1 MKAIETYGISKSFK
15 RTKALSDINLS
26 VEEGEIFGLIGP
38 DGAGK
43 TSLFR
48 ILTTLSLP
56 DEGKATVCGLDIVQD
71 YRSIR
76 SRIGYMPGHFALYQ
90 DLSVEENLNFYATVF
105 GATVSEGYDTIK
117 DIYCQLEPFRKRRA
131 GALSGGMKQ
140 KLALCCALVHKPQAL
155 FLDEPTTGVDAVS
168 RKEFWAML
176 YRIRETGVSV
186 FVSTPYM
193 DEASLCDRIALISE
207 GRIIG
212 GGSPSQICGSYPLK
226 LYSVS
231 GENLFPV
238 LKLLRQLDGVQSCNS
253 FGSSCHVAV
262 ENWGPSAKDLFRL
275 LSENGYKDLQIN
287 EISAGVED
295 CFMRLS

>member
-1 MKAIETYGISKSFK
+1 MKAIEAYGICKSFK
-15 RTKALSDINLS
+15 ATKALEDISLS
-26 VEEGEIFGLIGP
+26 IDEAEIFGLIGP

-56 DEGKATVCGLDIVQD
+56 DAGTASVCGMDIVRD
-71 YRSIR
+71 CRHIR
-76 SRIGYMPGHFALYQ
+76 ASIGYMLGHFALYQ

-105 GATVSEGYDTIK
+105 GTDVKSNYDNIK

-140 KLALCCALVHKPQAL
+140 KLALCCALVHKPRVL

-168 RKEFWAML
+168 RKEFWSML
-176 YRIRETGVSV
+176 ARIREGGVSI

-193 DEASLCDRIALISE
+193 DEASQCDRIALISE

-212 GGSPSQICGSYPLK
+212 GGKPGEICASYPDRL
-226 LYSVS
+226 LAVS
-231 GENLFPV
+231 GGKLFD
-238 LKLLRQLDGVQSCNS
+238 LLRYLRGVNGVKSCHS
-253 FGSSCHVAV
+253 FGSCCHLSCAPDGPDEASLMALLRDAGFEDVRV
-262 ENWGPSAKDLFRL
+262 ERI
-275 LSENGYKDLQIN
+275 E
-287 EISAGVED
+287 AGIED

>member
-1 MKAIETYGISKSFK
+1 MKAIEAQGICKSFMA
-15 RTKALSDINLS
+15 TKALQDISLS
-26 VEEGEIFGLIGP
+26 IDEAEIFGLIGP

-56 DEGKATVCGLDIVQD
+56 DAGTASVCGMDIVRD
-71 YRSIR
+71 CRRIR
-76 SRIGYMPGHFALYQ
+76 SSIGYMPGHFALYQ

-105 GATVSEGYDTIK
+105 GTDVKSNYGNIK

-140 KLALCCALVHKPQAL
+140 KLALCCALVHKPRVL

-168 RKEFWAML
+168 RKEFWVML
-176 YRIRETGVSV
+176 ARIREGGVSI

-207 GRIIG
+207 GHIIG
-212 GGSPSQICGSYPLK
+212 GGKPAEICASYPDRL
-226 LYSVS
+226 LSVS
-231 GENLFPV
+231 GGKLFG
-238 LKLLRQLDGVQSCNS
+238 LLRFLRGVDGVKSCHS
-253 FGSSCHVAV
+253 FGSCCHLSCSPEGPDEASLGDLLREAGFADARV
-262 ENWGPSAKDLFRL
+262 ERID
-275 LSENGYKDLQIN
+275 
-287 EISAGVED
+287 AGIED